1 MKQNTNTI
9 NVTCSYSN
17 HLQSVSLLTRLL
29 LWFVSLQMSM
39 LRYTGSCLQCWNCKQ
54 PCMSCWYRYSNA
66 SSTNRSHRKQ
76 TRRTCLW
83 KRIVFYLQ
91 RFSLE
96 LQYKQFI
103 DRLSTDG
110 EFIQSSRRSA
120 GGCVCLYVCMQQ
132 QSVWQLWQRGKSL
145 DVCAASSSS
154 SSRPPLASTA
164 QWLSPF
170 FPTTYTATKWNH
182 HLWVRHNNKPEHKE
196 TRLLWLVRTLLK
208 SFMLVACTGVPI
220 NVR

>member
-29 LWFVSLQMSM
+29 LGFLSWQMSM
-39 LRYTGSCLQCWNCKQ
+39 LRYTGSCLQCWNCNQ

-66 SSTNRSHRKQ
+66 SSTYRSHRKQ

-120 GGCVCLYVCMQQ
+120 GGCVSVC
-132 QSVWQLWQRGKSL
+132 VYATTECVAALAEGKVLGCMCSL
-145 DVCAASSSS
+145 LFLFFSSSPCFHCSVTLSFLSHNLHGNKMKPS
-154 SSRPPLASTA
+154 SMSST
-164 QWLSPF
+164 QQ
-170 FPTTYTATKWNH
+170 
-182 HLWVRHNNKPEHKE
+182 
-196 TRLLWLVRTLLK
+196 
-208 SFMLVACTGVPI
+208 
-220 NVR
+220 

>member
-1 MKQNTNTI
+1 MLLLK
-9 NVTCSYSN
+9 SAY
-17 HLQSVSLLTRLL
+17 VSLITDTASIVLFIFTDVHATLHRLPSVCNAGPVSSL
-29 LWFVSLQMSM
+29 AWHCWF
-39 LRYTGSCLQCWNCKQ
+39 
-54 PCMSCWYRYSNA
+54 RYSNA
-66 SSTNRSHRKQ
+66 SSTYRSHRKQ

-120 GGCVCLYVCMQQ
+120 GGCVCLYVCMR

-154 SSRPPLASTA
+154 SSRPSLASTA